1 MAKVRKSVVYTTFVE
16 VIIIFNFNAA
26 CLMYAGRA
34 VFTCQHNNNCN
45 RDLNVTE
52 GGDITFDASVTFVE
66 GGLRD
71 QSLSRLILRKSN
83 SSFFF
88 TCDATEEDCQ
98 SCSQVEVEYSVQSKS
113 INIRM
118 TLRNVSLWNSG
129 MYFVEIYTVTPE
141 TMDRNMLNQVM
152 ETVSLVYNVT
162 VSARDGKLNSL

>member
-1 MAKVRKSVVYTTFVE
+1 MWKFQLGLRLNYL
-16 VIIIFNFNAA
+16 NAA
-26 CLMYAGRA
+26 CFMYAGRA

-66 GGLRD
+66 GGVRD
-71 QSLSRLILRKSN
+71 QSLSRLILRN
-83 SSFFF
+83 SDNSFFF
-88 TCDATEEDCQ
+88 SCDATEEDCQ
-98 SCSQVEVEYSVQSKS
+98 SYSQSQVEVEYSVQSKS

-141 TMDRNMLNQVM
+141 TMDRISPNQVM
-152 ETVSLVYNVT
+152 ETVSLIYNVT